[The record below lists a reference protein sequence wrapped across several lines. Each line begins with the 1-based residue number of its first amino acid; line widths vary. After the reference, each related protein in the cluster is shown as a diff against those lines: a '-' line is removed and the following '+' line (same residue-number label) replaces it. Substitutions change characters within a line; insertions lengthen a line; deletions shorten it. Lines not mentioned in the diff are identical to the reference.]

1 MAVKSDQSVFDHKII
16 LLALIDQVKVDTSSV
31 TVGAAFGA
39 IGALVEYALTEKSRD
54 EASSQINKE
63 LQ

>member
-1 MAVKSDQSVFDHKII
+1 MKSDQTVFDHKII
-16 LLALIDQVKVDTSSV
+16 LLALIDQAKVDTSSV
-31 TVGAAFGA
+31 TVGAAFGVL
-39 IGALVEYALTEKSRD
+39 GALVEYALTEKSGG